1 MKYIISLLVVTLIS
15 FVSVNAAK
23 IELKESHDV
32 HKEFLMLSDFF
43 AGVDPEKDQDIL
55 EAPAGGD
62 SKHYGHEWVRQLAQN
77 FGLSWAPSHYKGITL
92 TRQEGFTRKLNT
104 QELVREYLSEN
115 HSEKMTEEV
124 DVSVDA
130 ASQHLVVKN
139 GASEPKL
146 TNFLWGDDQKFV
158 ATFDLSGQEKKIRGQ
173 LSRVVYLPVLN
184 KPIESGYIIQKEDLE
199 HKSFP
204 AHKVTKYMVQ
214 NEGDLIGKVLRKRAA
229 NAGDMLSV
237 HDVISPVVIKRGDLI
252 TVRVETPTVVI
263 STRGKA
269 QNNAALGQSVQV
281 MNLESKRI
289 IEGTV
294 KDSQTV
300 IIHLAGN

>member
-43 AGVDPEKDQDIL
+43 SGVDPEKDQDIL

-77 FGLSWAPSHYKGITL
+77 FGLSWAPAHYKGITL
-92 TRQEGFTRKLNT
+92 TRQEGFARKVNT
-104 QELVREYLSEN
+104 QELVRDYLSEN
-115 HSEKMTEEV
+115 HLEKMTEEA

-146 TNFLWGDDQKFV
+146 TNFLWVDDQKFV

-184 KPIESGYIIQKEDLE
+184 KPIESGHIIQKEDLE
-199 HKSFP
+199 HKSFS

-214 NEGDLIGKVLRKRAA
+214 NEGDLIGKALRKRAA
-229 NAGDMLSV
+229 NAGDMLSF

-281 MNLESKRI
+281 MNIESKRI